1 MITAKTKLLA
11 IIGDPVQHS
20 LSPIMRNASFEA
32 LGLDYLYVAL
42 HVKKNDLEAA
52 VRGMQA
58 LGFRGFNATM
68 PHKKA
73 LCNLVDEIDEFADF
87 CQAVNTVDID
97 GTLYGYNTDGPGTL
111 DALKAVHADTS
122 HAVVLGAGG
131 AGRAIAYALAKD
143 GSDLTILN
151 RDASKASE
159 LADKIRK
166 AGLKA
171 KGGGLDRLDAEVK
184 KATTLCHVTPVGMH
198 DNATIVPA
206 KLLRADLT
214 VMDAVYKKK
223 DTKLITNAK
232 KAGCI
237 TVPGLQML
245 LYQGRLS
252 FERWTGKKAPMDV
265 MEKALENAFKTNE
278 SDGLEKK

>member
-20 LSPIMRNASFEA
+20 LSPVMRNASFQA

-42 HVKKNDLEAA
+42 TVRKENLESA

-73 LCNLVDEIDEFADF
+73 LCGLVDEIDEFAEF

-111 DALKAVHADTS
+111 DALKAEKADLS
-122 HAVVLGAGG
+122 HCIVLGAGG

-143 GSDLTILN
+143 GSDVTILN
-151 RDASKASE
+151 RDAAKAQE
-159 LADKIRK
+159 LADKLK
-166 AGLKA
+166 QAGLKA
-171 KGGGLDRLDAEVK
+171 KSGGLDQLQARIKD
-184 KATTLCHVTPVGMH
+184 ATTLCHVTPVGMH
-198 DNATIVPA
+198 EHESVVPA
-206 KLLRADLT
+206 KLLRPDLT
-214 VMDAVYKKK
+214 VMDAVYKEK
-223 DTKLITNAK
+223 DTKLIADAK
-232 KAGCI
+232 KAGCR
-237 TVPGLQML
+237 TVPGMQML

-252 FERWTGKKAPMDV
+252 FERWTGRKAPMDV
-265 MEKALENAFKTNE
+265 MEKALRDAIQ
-278 SDGLEKK
+278 